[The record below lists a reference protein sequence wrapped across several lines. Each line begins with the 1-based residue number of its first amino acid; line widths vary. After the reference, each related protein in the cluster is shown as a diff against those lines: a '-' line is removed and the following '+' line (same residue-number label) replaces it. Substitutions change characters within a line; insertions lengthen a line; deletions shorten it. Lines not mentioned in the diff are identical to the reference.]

1 MTVCRLT
8 GALRQRGSLP
18 WASALQGGDDT
29 SSSEGSTVDCLDP
42 EAILRKIPELADDL
56 EEPDDCFT
64 EGKAVATGLLTRTLI
79 WARIP
84 FNKLLSGHL
93 CVQGPGLGST
103 GDRHKGP
110 LAASSPSRRGRHQT
124 PTPRSQQ
131 PSGAMS
137 DTATSAVPSSSPAK
151 TPH

>member
-8 GALRQRGSLP
+8 RALRQRGSLP
-18 WASALQGGDDT
+18 RASALQGGDDT

-42 EAILRKIPELADDL
+42 EAILKKIPELADDL

-64 EGKAVATGLLTRTLI
+64 EGKAVATGLLTLTLI

-110 LAASSPSRRGRHQT
+110 LLPPPQAGGAGIRHQHHAHSSLVG
-124 PTPRSQQ
+124 PHI
-131 PSGAMS
+131 
-137 DTATSAVPSSSPAK
+137 ATSAVPSSSPAK